1 MIIYFDEDRLPD
13 EWTAETMS
21 SAAELCMRHE
31 GIDPEN
37 VSLSVSF
44 VGREEI
50 RELNRDY
57 RGVDSVTDV
66 LSFPQFEEEDLPW
79 ADISEEDLEEGEGP
93 GEGHDCVDGPGEDA
107 ELPDGEEIALGD
119 VVICADKAR
128 EQAEEFGH
136 SYERELIYLFVHSVF
151 HLLGY
156 DHMEEAGKKE
166 MRAAEE
172 SVMDGL
178 GIPRA

>member
-1 MIIYFDEDRLPD
+1 MIIYFDEDRMPD
-13 EWTAETMS
+13 ERTADTMRR
-21 SAAELCMRHE
+21 AAELCLAHE
-31 GIDPEN
+31 GIDPQN
-37 VSLSVSF
+37 VSLSVTT
-44 VGREEI
+44 VGKDEI

-66 LSFPQFEEEDLPW
+66 LSFPQYEED
-79 ADISEEDLEEGEGP
+79 
-93 GEGHDCVDGPGEDA
+93 
-107 ELPDGEEIALGD
+107 ELPENVEEIAIGD
-119 VVICADKAR
+119 VIICEDKAR

-156 DHMEEAGKKE
+156 DHMEEEDKSE

-172 SVMDGL
+172 SVMEQL
-178 GIPRA
+178 GILR